1 MIEVREGA
9 MREQRG
15 FTLIELMVVVAIIAI
30 IAAFA
35 MPSYLRYGFRAR
47 RVDGQELLLRVAN
60 AQERYYATH
69 NQYGS
74 LDQLGYTTVASRL
87 SEKGFYRLDIELLA
101 DTGPA
106 MGFTATAVVVPGG
119 LQRKDDCKNLEID
132 DAGRKTQTGQTSNGT
147 CG

>member
-30 IAAFA
+30 LSAIA
-35 MPSYLRYGFRAR
+35 MPSYLRYGIRAR

-69 NQYGS
+69 NRYGS
-74 LDQLGYTTVASRL
+74 LTQLGYTTTASRL
-87 SEKGFYRLDIELLA
+87 SEKGYYSLQIELISDPA
-101 DTGPA
+101 QA
-106 MGFTATAVVVPGG
+106 MGFKATAVIVPGG
-119 LQRKDDCKNLEID
+119 LQKKDDCKDLQID
-132 DAGRKTQTGQTSNGT
+132 NTGLKSQAGSTTNGT
-147 CG
+147 CW